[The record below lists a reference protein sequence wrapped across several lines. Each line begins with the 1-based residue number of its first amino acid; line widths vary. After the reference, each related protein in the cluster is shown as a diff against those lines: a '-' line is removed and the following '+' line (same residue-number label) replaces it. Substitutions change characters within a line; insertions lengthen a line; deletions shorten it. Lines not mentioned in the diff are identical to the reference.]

1 MVSPSQP
8 SQPLHY
14 LPPPD
19 ITAPESPSE
28 LRTIAGI
35 LVDKLWLI
43 ILCVVI
49 ALVVAAYQLK
59 NSPRLYQA
67 VATVQVEQEEKK
79 AVKVDPIVR
88 EDLRSSETLN
98 TIVQKFKSR
107 ALLER
112 VVETNR
118 LAQNPAFVPQD
129 GSVTRDEVVARLGAL
144 TRAEL
149 RRGTRLIDILA
160 VHTDPK
166 LAADIAN
173 AMAEQYMAYD
183 IQTVSATTKGAYSYL
198 RDETER
204 LKKKLE
210 ESERNLQKYREE
222 AGIVSLQQSQDVLAP
237 QLRELAAKV
246 AQARSD
252 TARLQRQYQR
262 LLAQASNVS
271 DLLLLPQIAA
281 VPEVQALRSALS
293 KSEQDFKILSL
304 RYKEKHPKYIDAAV
318 QIEAMKRDLHLAAT
332 NALARLL
339 ESIKVDI
346 EDAKINQEGLE
357 KELKQLE
364 ADALKVSQHAIQY
377 SLLSRELEADR
388 ALFDSVLNRLKE
400 TSLAAEQQPEKLRFI
415 QPAIPPT
422 TPFLPNVRRTYS
434 FALLI
439 GLAAGL
445 ALAFGSNALDTS
457 FKSVEQAEAY
467 LQLPVFT
474 AIPKLKEVRLGDTRF
489 VAIEGA
495 DSRGAEAFRTLRTSV
510 LMLARQED
518 RKVFLFTSAFP
529 GEGKTFNSINFAI
542 SLAQQGL
549 RVLLIDADLRKPS
562 VENYITGQSGKLA
575 GLTDVLVG
583 NKDFSEV
590 IQSMEKVKNLHWLPG
605 GKPAPNPAELLAQPA
620 FKEVIK
626 QALKHYDRIV
636 LDTAPIHAVSDTLL
650 ICNLAETAIL
660 VVNSTKTPRK
670 PVLRSIQLIRNA
682 GGNPSGVVLNLVPI
696 RRGGGYYYDSYY
708 YYHSDYY
715 EQKKARSPDTPS
727 EGPASSVKQAEEE
740 TTSSPAK

>member
-1 MVSPSQP
+1 MPA
-8 SQPLHY
+8 
-14 LPPPD
+14 PD

-35 LVDKLWLI
+35 LAEKAWLI
-43 ILCVVI
+43 ILCVVV
-49 ALVVAAYQLK
+49 ALLVAAYHLK

-129 GSVTRDEVVARLGAL
+129 GSVTRDEVIARLGTL
-144 TRAEL
+144 TKAEL

-173 AMAEQYMAYD
+173 SLAEQYMAYD

-262 LLAQASNVS
+262 LMAQASNVS

-304 RYKEKHPKYIDAAV
+304 RYKDKHPKYIDAAV

-339 ESIKVDI
+339 EAIKVDI

-364 ADALKVSQHAIQY
+364 ADALRVSQHAIQY

-415 QPAIPPT
+415 QPAIPPAK
-422 TPFLPNVRRTYS
+422 PFLPNARRTYG

-474 AIPKLKEVRLGDTRF
+474 AIPKLKEVRLGETRF
-489 VAIEGA
+489 VASEGS

-510 LMLARQED
+510 LMLGRQEE
-518 RKVFLFTSAFP
+518 RRVFLFTSAFP
-529 GEGKTFNSINFAI
+529 SEGKTFNSVNFAI

-549 RVLLIDADLRKPS
+549 KVLLIDADLRKPS
-562 VENYITGQSGKLA
+562 VENFITGQTGKLA
-575 GLTDVLVG
+575 GLTDILVG
-583 NKDFSEV
+583 SKSLGEV
-590 IQSMEKVKNLHWLPG
+590 IHTLEKVKNLHWLPA
-605 GKPAPNPAELLAQPA
+605 GKPAPNPAELLAQPS
-620 FKEVIK
+620 FKEII
-626 QALKHYDRIV
+626 QTALQHYDRVV

-650 ICNLAETAIL
+650 ICNLAETTVL

-670 PVLRSIQLIRNA
+670 PVLRSIQLLRNA
-682 GGNPSGVVLNLVPI
+682 GGNPCGVVLNLVPL

-708 YYHSDYY
+708 YYHTDSYHKEKNKSGGE
-715 EQKKARSPDTPS
+715 EQVSQSGDDKQAKQET
-727 EGPASSVKQAEEE
+727 ASSV
-740 TTSSPAK
+740 PR

>member
-1 MVSPSQP
+1 MVSPNP
-8 SQPLHY
+8 PPPTPHY

-35 LVDKLWLI
+35 LADKAWLI

-49 ALVVAAYQLK
+49 SLMVAAYHLK

-88 EDLRSSETLN
+88 EDLRSSESLN

-129 GSVTRDEVVARLGAL
+129 GSVTRDEVVARLGNL

-149 RRGTRLIDILA
+149 RRGTRLIDIFA

-173 AMAEQYMAYD
+173 ALAEQYMAYD
-183 IQTVSATTKGAYSYL
+183 MQTVSATTKGAYSYL

-237 QLRELAAKV
+237 QLRELTAKV

-281 VPEVQALRSALS
+281 MPEVQGLRTALS

-304 RYKEKHPKYIDAAV
+304 RYKDKHPKYIDAAV

-332 NALARLL
+332 NALGRLL

-364 ADALKVSQHAIQY
+364 ADALRVSQHAIQY

-415 QPAIPPT
+415 QPAVPPT
-422 TPFLPNVRRTYS
+422 QPFLPRVQRTYS

-439 GLAAGL
+439 GLAVGL
-445 ALAFGSNALDTS
+445 ALAFGSNAMDTS

-489 VAIEGA
+489 VAIEGS

-510 LMLARQED
+510 LMLEREEE

-529 GEGKTFNSINFAI
+529 GEGKTFSSINFAI

-562 VENYITGQSGKLA
+562 VENYITGQTSKLS
-575 GLTDVLVG
+575 GLTDVLAG
-583 NKDFSEV
+583 NRSFHEV
-590 IQSMEKVKNLHWLPG
+590 IQTVEKVKNLHWMAG
-605 GKPAPNPAELLAQPA
+605 GKPAPNPAELLATPA
-620 FKEVIK
+620 FRQVIK
-626 QALKHYDRIV
+626 HAVDNYDRVV

-670 PVLRSIQLIRNA
+670 PVARSIQLIRNA

-696 RRGGGYYYDSYY
+696 RRGGGYYYDSFY
-708 YYHSDYY
+708 YYHSGYY
-715 EQKKARSPDTPS
+715 DQKKARESS
-727 EGPASSVKQAEEE
+727 EASTSDVAAGKQSKEE
-740 TTSSPAK
+740 TTASPAK